1 MSIITLPKM
10 DRVIL
15 SHDAKVTLNE
25 EVARLEAKRVFLIAS
40 TTLSRTTTV
49 VDELVH
55 ALGKRFAGLYTDIAP
70 HTPSSS
76 IIACAKSARHAF
88 ADLIVTV
95 GGGSITDAGK
105 IAALCMSQEIERPE
119 QLKPFFNSLDADGNR
134 HEPTF
139 NPPDVRVICIP
150 TTLSG
155 GEFNYR
161 AGLTDTQ
168 LARKHIIGHPLMIP
182 SSVILSPSISR
193 HTPRDLYLSTGIR
206 ALDHAVETLCSIDA
220 NPYTDALAQQ
230 AIKLLYKGLQD
241 LHNNETN
248 DAARM
253 DCHVGAWLSMT
264 GVVGRLRLGA
274 SHAIGH
280 VLGARAG
287 MPHGHTSC
295 VMLATVMRYNESN
308 LEQHFSKISEAMGN
322 RDRSPSDHVAQL
334 VKELHLPHRLRDCG
348 VTAEM
353 LPDLAQECMSESWI
367 YSNCKPIKSWKDV
380 LGLLEAAY

>member
-10 DRVIL
+10 DRIIL
-15 SHDAKVTLNE
+15 SNDAKVTLNE
-25 EVARLEAKRVFLIAS
+25 EVSRLGANRVFLIAS
-40 TTLSRTTTV
+40 TTLSRKTTV
-49 VDELVH
+49 VDELAQ
-55 ALGKRFAGLYTDIAP
+55 ALGKRFAGLYMDIAP
-70 HTPSSS
+70 HTPSAS
-76 IIACAKSARHAF
+76 IIACAKSARHAY

-134 HEPTF
+134 HEPVF
-139 NPPDVRVICIP
+139 SPPDARVICIP

-168 LARKHIIGHPLMIP
+168 SATKHIIGHPMMIP
-182 SSVILSPSISR
+182 SSVILSPDISK
-193 HTPRDLYLSTGIR
+193 HTPRELFLSTGIR
-206 ALDHAVETLCSIDA
+206 ALDHAIETLCSIDA
-220 NPYTDALAQQ
+220 NPYTDALAIQ
-230 AIKLLYKGLQD
+230 AIKLLYKGLQEVQ
-241 LHNNETN
+241 NNEAN
-248 DAARM
+248 NAARL
-253 DCHVGAWLSMT
+253 DCHVGALLSMT

-308 LEQHFSKISEAMGN
+308 LEQHFSKISEAMGSQ
-322 RDRSPSDHVAQL
+322 DRSPSDQVAHL
-334 VKELHLPHRLRDCG
+334 VQDLHLPHRLRDCG
-348 VTAEM
+348 VTMEM
-353 LPDLAQECMSESWI
+353 LPGLAQACMSEPWI
-367 YSNCKPIKSWKDV
+367 YSNCAPIKSWQDV

>member
-1 MSIITLPKM
+1 MSIISLPKM
-10 DRVIL
+10 DRVVL
-15 SHDAKVTLNE
+15 SSDANVTLNE
-25 EVARLEAKRVFLIAS
+25 EVDRLGANRVFLIAS
-40 TTLSRTTTV
+40 TTLSRKTTV

-55 ALGKRFAGLYTDIAP
+55 TLGQRFAGLYTDIAP

-105 IAALCMSQEIERPE
+105 IAALCMSQGIERPE

-134 HEPTF
+134 HEPVF

-168 LARKHIIGHPLMIP
+168 SATKHIIGHPMMIP

-193 HTPRDLYLSTGIR
+193 LTPRDLFLSTGIR

-220 NPYTDALAQQ
+220 NPYTDALALQ

-241 LHNNETN
+241 VQKDEANNV
-248 DAARM
+248 ARL

-295 VMLATVMRYNESN
+295 VMLATVMRFNESK
-308 LEQHFSKISEAMGN
+308 LKQHFSKISEAMGN
-322 RDRSPSDHVAQL
+322 RDCSPSDHVKHL
-334 VKELHLPHRLRDCG
+334 VQELHLPHRLRDCG
-348 VTAEM
+348 VTTKM
-353 LPDLAQECMSESWI
+353 LPDLAQACMSEPWI
-367 YSNCKPIKSWKDV
+367 YSNCAPIKSWNDV
-380 LGLLEAAY
+380 LGLLKAAY